1 MKLDFVA
8 FTTPPHQ
15 NAESLKQHVT
25 CTLPYCILYVL
36 PEWLALTALFQT
48 DLFACVKPTH
58 RLYNE
63 QVLQGWTCSHV
74 YSLIMGYI
82 KNRSKSRE
90 RSESRFGRTRW
101 HCLCFRVVKAHQR
114 AKIFNQLLLT
124 VEESDDGQNRSR
136 NKMEDKETTAAGT
149 KKTNGAK
156 RRRITF
162 EINDTLRCSLSDCAA
177 EY

>member
-1 MKLDFVA
+1 
-8 FTTPPHQ
+8 
-15 NAESLKQHVT
+15 
-25 CTLPYCILYVL
+25 LYVL

-90 RSESRFGRTRW
+90 RSESRFGR
-101 HCLCFRVVKAHQR
+101 VVKAHQR

-136 NKMEDKETTAAGT
+136 NKMEDNQRNNGGWNKEDKRSE
-149 KKTNGAK
+149 KKKNN
-156 RRRITF
+156 F
-162 EINDTLRCSLSDCAA
+162 
-177 EY
+177 